1 MYRRAVLLV
10 LMLSSI
16 VFTRNAS
23 AGVVNSVL
31 LQWRAQAEKCEE
43 SERLDD
49 LTMVHVAM
57 FEAVNS
63 IAGKYTPYKAIIP
76 AAAGSSQEAAAAAA
90 AHGILVSV
98 CPDMKSAYDGALK
111 KSLARVTDSV
121 ARENGAA
128 VGRKAAEA
136 ILAARA
142 NAKSVGRDP
151 FFDADKPGVYV
162 PTLRRVGSLF
172 SKETP
177 WIMTKPDELRPPAPP
192 ALGSAVWVR
201 DYNEIRR
208 MGGKKSK
215 DRTDEQTDIAK
226 FWASRDVRIVVPQL
240 IGLPGRGLVDDARF
254 LALADM
260 AWEDSYIAMMDGK
273 YAYNFWR
280 PVTAIRGAAMDGS
293 DSTVADATWEPL
305 LNTPPHPEYPCGHCL
320 SAGAVG
326 TVIAKEFGKSMPP
339 IVLQGDSIL
348 PRRFLTAQEYID
360 EVGES
365 RLLVG
370 VHYRTSIEVGK
381 AMGIAIGERAVER
394 YFRRAKDA
402 PAKAKK

>member
-1 MYRRAVLLV
+1 MYRRTLLLV
-10 LMLSSI
+10 MLLSSI
-16 VFTRNAS
+16 VATRTAS

-43 SERLDD
+43 SDRLDGM
-49 LTMVHVAM
+49 TMLHVAM

-76 AAAGSSQEAAAAAA
+76 AAAGSSEEAAAAAA
-90 AHGILVSV
+90 AHGILVSI

-111 KSLARVTDSV
+111 QSLALVKDSV
-121 ARENGAA
+121 ARENGAT

-142 NAKSVGRDP
+142 NANSLGRDP
-151 FFDADKPGVYV
+151 FFDATKPGVYV
-162 PTLRRVGSLF
+162 PTLRQVGSLF

-208 MGGKKSK
+208 LGGKKSK
-215 DRTDEQTDIAK
+215 DRTDEQTGIAR
-226 FWASRDVRIVVPQL
+226 FWATRDVRIVLPQL
-240 IGLPGRGLVDDARF
+240 VGLPGRSLVDDARF
-254 LALADM
+254 LALAEM

-273 YAYNFWR
+273 YAHNFWR
-280 PVTAIRGAAMDGS
+280 PVTAIRDGAMDGS
-293 DSTVADATWEPL
+293 DSTVAEATWEPL
-305 LNTPPHPEYPCGHCL
+305 VNTPPHPEYPCGHCL

-326 TVIAKEFGKSMPP
+326 KVIEKEFGKNMPP
-339 IVLQGDSIL
+339 IILQGDSVM

-360 EVGES
+360 EVSES

-370 VHYRTSIEVGK
+370 VHYRNSVEVGK
-381 AMGIAIGERAVER
+381 AMGIAIGERGVER
-394 YFRRAKDA
+394 YFKEAKGGA
-402 PAKAKK
+402 VKSKK